1 MRFVLCVDDFDE
13 ISYRDREWTEV
24 RTPYNGGT
32 AVTSYFGSPL
42 CTCMI

>member
-24 RTPYNGGT
+24 RTPYDGGT
-32 AVTSYFGSPL
+32 AVTSYCGSPL